1 MKNWWESLKN
11 KKTEDSCVTPWHCQ
25 KHGFVWICAWA
36 FGAGKYVNGSEQPK
50 HLPRMLDGGDES
62 KKFWSWQLP
71 GWSVVVRDGDRNGSG
86 RMEASHWVVCI
97 WPFCKELNW
106 TLEKMWAWDERLGG
120 HFLKPVRAL
129 SSLSWQQLPQV
140 FYSLISVH
148 WNFWVKTS

>member
-11 KKTEDSCVTPWHCQ
+11 KKPEDSCVTPWHCQ

-106 TLEKMWAWDERLGG
+106 TLEMWAW
-120 HFLKPVRAL
+120 VRGWEVTSSNLCESCLPCL
-129 SSLSWQQLPQV
+129 SSSCPQI